1 MPNEALARRYATAIF
16 QLATERG
23 DVDRIGHDLH
33 TFAAALAA
41 DADVNRFFRSP
52 VVDRGEKIA
61 VVGEAFDMLDE
72 VVLHAIFLLIR
83 KRREGLVPEVVAQF
97 DILERQAR
105 GAQTLTV
112 TSARP
117 LSQGDLDALVAK
129 LAAAYKTSFDV
140 TQNVDP
146 ELIGGVRITM
156 GDKRIDGTIAGRLD
170 DLARM
175 LSTN

>member
-1 MPNEALARRYATAIF
+1 MPNETLARRYATAIF
-16 QLATERG
+16 QLATEANAVKRVE
-23 DVDRIGHDLH
+23 DDLH
-33 TFAAALAA
+33 VFTAALDA

-52 VVDRGEKIA
+52 VVDRAEKSA
-61 VVGEAFDMLDE
+61 VIGQAFAALHE
-72 VVLHAIFLLIR
+72 VTLHAILLLIQ
-83 KRREGLVPEVVAQF
+83 KRRESLVHEIVSQYE
-97 DILERQAR
+97 ILERQAR
-105 GAQTLTV
+105 GAQTLNV

-117 LSQGDLDALVAK
+117 LSASDLDALVKK
-129 LAAAYKTSFDV
+129 LTAAFKTPFDV

-146 ELIGGVRITM
+146 DLIGGVRLTM

>member
-1 MPNEALARRYATAIF
+1 MPNETLARRYATAIF
-16 QLATERG
+16 QLATEAG
-23 DVDRIGHDLH
+23 AVTRIGGDLH
-33 TFAAALAA
+33 TFVAALAA

-52 VVDRGEKIA
+52 VVDRTEKAA
-61 VVGEAFDMLDE
+61 VIGTAFDQLHE
-72 VVLHAIFLLIR
+72 VALHAILLLIR
-83 KRREGLVPEVVAQF
+83 KRREALAPEIVAQF

-105 GAQTLTV
+105 GAQTLNV

-117 LSQGDLDALVAK
+117 LSKADLDALVAK
-129 LAAAYKTSFDV
+129 LTAKFKTPFDV

>member
-1 MPNEALARRYATAIF
+1 MPNETLARRYATAIF
-16 QLATERG
+16 QLATEAES
-23 DVDRIGHDLH
+23 VERIGGDLH
-33 TFAAALAA
+33 TFVAALAA
-41 DADVNRFFRSP
+41 DETVNRFFRSP
-52 VVDRGEKIA
+52 VVDRTEKGAVIA
-61 VVGEAFDMLDE
+61 QAFGMLHE
-72 VVLHAIFLLIR
+72 VALHAILLLVR
-83 KRREGLVPEVVAQF
+83 KRREALAPEIVAQF

-105 GAQTLTV
+105 GAQTLNV

-117 LSQGDLDALVAK
+117 LAKADLDALVAK
-129 LAAAYKTSFDV
+129 LTAAFKTPFDV

-146 ELIGGVRITM
+146 GLIGGVRITM

>member
-1 MPNEALARRYATAIF
+1 MPNETLARRYATAIF
-16 QLATERG
+16 QLAKESGAVER
-23 DVDRIGHDLH
+23 VGHDLH
-33 TFAAALAA
+33 TFVAALAA

-52 VVDRGEKIA
+52 VVDRDEKSAVIA
-61 VVGEAFDMLDE
+61 QAFDQLNDIA
-72 VVLHAIFLLIR
+72 LHAILLLIR
-83 KRREGLVPEVVAQF
+83 KRREGLAPEIVAQY
-97 DILERQAR
+97 DVLEREAR
-105 GAQTLTV
+105 GAQTLNV
-112 TSARP
+112 TTARP
-117 LSQGDLDALVAK
+117 LSKADLDALVAK
-129 LAAAYKTSFDV
+129 LTAAFKTPFDV

>member
-1 MPNEALARRYATAIF
+1 MPNQTLARRYASAIF
-16 QLATERG
+16 QLATEANAIPAVG
-23 DVDRIGHDLH
+23 ADLH
-33 TFAAALAA
+33 AFVAALAA
-41 DADVNRFFRSP
+41 DDDVNRFFRSP
-52 VVDRGEKIA
+52 VVDRKAKAGAIGA
-61 VVGEAFDMLDE
+61 AFSKLHD
-72 VVLHAIFLLIR
+72 VALHAILLLIQ
-83 KRREGLVPEVVAQF
+83 KRREALAPEIVAQY
-97 DILERQAR
+97 DVLERQAR
-105 GAQTLTV
+105 GAQTLDV

-117 LSQGDLDALVAK
+117 LAKADLDGLVAK
-129 LAAAYKTSFDV
+129 LTATLKTPFDV

>member
-1 MPNEALARRYATAIF
+1 MPNETLARRYATAIF
-16 QLATERG
+16 QLASEAG
-23 DVDRIGHDLH
+23 DITGIGRDLH
-33 TFAAALAA
+33 TFIAALAA

-52 VVDRGEKIA
+52 VVDRAEKSAVIA
-61 VVGEAFDMLDE
+61 QAFDKLNE
-72 VVLHAIFLLIR
+72 VALHAILLLIR
-83 KRREGLVPEVVAQF
+83 KRREALAPEIVAQF
-97 DILERQAR
+97 DVLERQAR
-105 GAQTLTV
+105 GAQTLNV

-117 LSQGDLDALVAK
+117 LAKADLDALVTK
-129 LAAAYKTSFDV
+129 LTAAFKTPFDV

>member
-1 MPNEALARRYATAIF
+1 MPNETLARRYATAIF
-16 QLATERG
+16 QLATEAG
-23 DVDRIGHDLH
+23 AVDRVGHDLH
-33 TFAAALAA
+33 LFVTALAA

-52 VVDRGEKIA
+52 VVDRSEKSA
-61 VVGEAFDMLDE
+61 VIGQAFDNLHE
-72 VVLHAIFLLIR
+72 VALHAILLLVR
-83 KRREGLVPEVVAQF
+83 KRRESLAPEIVAQF

-105 GAQTLTV
+105 GARTLNV

-117 LSQGDLDALVAK
+117 LAQADLDGLVAK
-129 LAAAYKTSFDV
+129 LAAAYKTTFDV

>member
-1 MPNEALARRYATAIF
+1 MPNETLARRYATAIF
-16 QLATERG
+16 QLATEAG
-23 DVDRIGHDLH
+23 DVAGIGNDLH
-33 TFAAALAA
+33 TFVAALAA

-52 VVDRGEKIA
+52 VVDRTEKAA
-61 VVGEAFDMLDE
+61 VIGTAFDRLHA
-72 VVLHAIFLLIR
+72 VALHAILLLIR
-83 KRREGLVPEVVAQF
+83 KRREALAPEIVAQF

-105 GAQTLTV
+105 GAQTLNV

-117 LSQGDLDALVAK
+117 LSKADLDALVAK
-129 LAAAYKTSFDV
+129 LTAKFKTPFDV

-146 ELIGGVRITM
+146 TLIGGVRITM

>member
-1 MPNEALARRYATAIF
+1 MPNETLARRYATAIF
-16 QLATERG
+16 QLASEAG
-23 DVDRIGHDLH
+23 DIAGIGRDLH
-33 TFAAALAA
+33 TFVAALAA

-52 VVDRGEKIA
+52 VVDRAEKSAVIA
-61 VVGEAFDMLDE
+61 QAFDKLNE
-72 VVLHAIFLLIR
+72 VALHAILLLIR
-83 KRREGLVPEVVAQF
+83 KRRESLAPEIVAQF
-97 DILERQAR
+97 DVLERQAR
-105 GAQTLTV
+105 GAQTLNV

-117 LSQGDLDALVAK
+117 LAKADLDALVAK
-129 LAAAYKTSFDV
+129 LTTAFKTPFDV

>member
-16 QLATERG
+16 QLATEAG
-23 DVDRIGHDLH
+23 EVDPVGRDLH
-33 TFAAALAA
+33 TFTAALAA

-52 VVDRGEKIA
+52 VVDRTQKAA
-61 VVGEAFDMLDE
+61 VIGEAFSMLHE
-72 VVLHAIFLLIR
+72 LALNSIFLLIR
-83 KRREGLVPEVVAQF
+83 KRREALAPEIVAQY
-97 DILERQAR
+97 DILEREAR
-105 GAQTLTV
+105 GAQTLNV

-117 LSQGDLDALVAK
+117 LSKPELDALVAK
-129 LAAAYKTSFDV
+129 LGAAFKTTFDV

-146 ELIGGVRITM
+146 GLIGGVRITM

>member
-1 MPNEALARRYATAIF
+1 MPNEKLARRYATAIF
-16 QLATERG
+16 QLATEAGTVERVG
-23 DVDRIGHDLH
+23 GDLH
-33 TFAAALAA
+33 AFVAALAA

-52 VVDRGEKIA
+52 VVDRTEKSSVI
-61 VVGEAFDMLDE
+61 GQAFERLHE
-72 VVLHAIFLLIR
+72 VALHAILLLIR
-83 KRREGLVPEVVAQF
+83 KRREALAPEIVAQF

-105 GAQTLTV
+105 GAQTLNV

-117 LSQGDLDALVAK
+117 LSKADFDALVSK
-129 LAAAYKTSFDV
+129 LTATFKTPFDV

-170 DLARM
+170 DLARI

>member
-1 MPNEALARRYATAIF
+1 MPNETLARRYATAIF
-16 QLATERG
+16 QLASEAG
-23 DVDRIGHDLH
+23 DIAGIGRDLH
-33 TFAAALAA
+33 TFIAALAA
-41 DADVNRFFRSP
+41 DAGVNRFFRSP
-52 VVDRGEKIA
+52 VVDRAEKSAVIA
-61 VVGEAFDMLDE
+61 QAFDKLNE
-72 VVLHAIFLLIR
+72 VALHAILLLIR
-83 KRREGLVPEVVAQF
+83 KRREALAPEIVAQF
-97 DILERQAR
+97 DVLERRAR
-105 GAQTLTV
+105 GAQTLNV

-117 LSQGDLDALVAK
+117 LAKADLDALVAK
-129 LAAAYKTSFDV
+129 LAAAFKTPFDV